1 VTFAKRL
8 VLGTLLALLS
18 TMAVLLWVAERSLR
32 RDLEGD
38 IATSLESEA
47 QLIVE
52 ALPSDS
58 LAWEETVHRL
68 ERQNNHR
75 ITLVDR
81 SGRVRADSD
90 FPPGPLPA
98 IENHAA
104 RPEIRAALRGATG
117 VASRRSQTVGRMLL
131 YVAVPGGPG
140 AVRVA
145 ADLSQ
150 VDAVVRRAQGAV
162 AGAALLALAVGAIFA
177 FFAGR
182 SIAQPLTAIAGAARA
197 IAAGSPPRFPRS
209 GIPDIDAL
217 VQALRQMH
225 RQLADRFD
233 ELRREQAES
242 AALVESMI
250 EGVIAA
256 DGRGHIVTANPAARR
271 ILGYGALDTLP
282 DLPELFRVKA
292 AREVVDAVLVGRP
305 VQDRQLEMDGR
316 AFMVNARPLPAG
328 GAVLV
333 IHDLTEMRRLEAVR
347 RDFVANVSHELKTPL
362 TSISGYAE
370 TLLSE
375 QADADTETT
384 RRFLATILSN
394 ARRMQ
399 RLVDDLLDLSRIE
412 AGRWQ
417 PSRTLVDV
425 AGVAGES
432 WNALAGHG
440 GLAEGGGGSGG
451 GNGLGQQI
459 QLDSEI
465 ESEAATVCADLD
477 ALRQIFTNL
486 FDNSL
491 RYTPAGGRIICSARR
506 QGEGTAISVRDT
518 GVGISREHLPRIF
531 ERFWRADISR
541 SREEGGTGL
550 GLAIVKHLVEAH
562 GGRVWAQSDL
572 GRGTTVT
579 FWLPDSAV

>member
-8 VLGTLLALLS
+8 VLGTVLVLIL
-18 TMAVLLWVAERSLR
+18 TMAVLLWAAERSLR

-38 IATSLESEA
+38 ITKSLESEA
-47 QLIVE
+47 QLITE
-52 ALPSDS
+52 ALPPDS
-58 LAWEETVHRL
+58 LAWDETVRRL
-68 ERQNNHR
+68 ARQNNHR

-90 FPPGPLPA
+90 LPPGPVPA
-98 IENHAA
+98 VENHAT
-104 RPEIRAALRGATG
+104 RPEIRAALRGGNG
-117 VASRRSQTVGRMLL
+117 VASRRSVTVGRMLL

-140 AVRVA
+140 VVRVA

-150 VDAVVRRAQGAV
+150 VDAIVRRAQGAV
-162 AGAALLALAVGAIFA
+162 AGAAVLALAVGAIFA

-209 GIPDIDAL
+209 GVPDIDAL

-370 TLLSE
+370 TLLAE
-375 QADADTETT
+375 QPDVETT

-432 WNALAGHG
+432 WNALARHG
-440 GLAEGGGGSGG
+440 GA
-451 GNGLGQQI
+451 QQI
-459 QLDSEI
+459 QFGLEI
-465 ESEAATVCADLD
+465 DEEAGTVCADLD

-491 RYTPAGGRIICSARR
+491 RYTPAGGRILCSARR

-531 ERFWRADISR
+531 ERFWRADSSR

-550 GLAIVKHLVEAH
+550 GLSIVKHLVEAH

-579 FWLPDSAV
+579 FWFPDSAV

>member
-1 VTFAKRL
+1 MTFAKRL
-8 VLGTLLALLS
+8 VLGTLFVLIS
-18 TMAVLLWVAERSLR
+18 TMAVLLWAAERSLR

-38 IATSLESEA
+38 IARSLESEA
-47 QLIVE
+47 RLISE
-52 ALPSDS
+52 ALPADS
-58 LAWEETVHRL
+58 LAWDEAVHRL
-68 ERQNNHR
+68 ARKNNHR
-75 ITLVDR
+75 ITVVDR
-81 SGRVRADSD
+81 DGRVRADSY
-90 FPPGPLPA
+90 FPPGSLPA
-98 IENHAA
+98 IENHAG
-104 RPEIRAALRGATG
+104 RPEIRAALQGREGES
-117 VASRRSQTVGRMLL
+117 SRRSQTIGRDLL

-150 VDAVVRRAQGAV
+150 VDAVVQRAQRSV
-162 AGAALLALAVGAIFA
+162 AGAAVLALAVGAIFA

-182 SIAQPLTAIAGAARA
+182 SIAQPLTAITGAARA

-209 GIPDIDAL
+209 GVPDIDAL

-271 ILGYGALDTLP
+271 ILGYGTLDTLP

-370 TLLSE
+370 TLLAE
-375 QADADTETT
+375 HPDEETT

-440 GLAEGGGGSGG
+440 GA
-451 GNGLGQQI
+451 QQI
-459 QLDSEI
+459 RFELEI
-465 ESEAATVCADLD
+465 DEEAGTVCVDLD

-491 RYTPAGGRIICSARR
+491 RYTAAGGRILCSARR

-531 ERFWRADISR
+531 ERFWRADTSR

-550 GLAIVKHLVEAH
+550 GLSIVKHLVEAH

-572 GRGTTVT
+572 GRGTTVA
-579 FWLPDSAV
+579 FWIPDSAL